1 MIDSFKDRRTAAV
14 AEGKLPKGFPEN
26 ILRSAQRKLIMVA
39 AACSLEDLRLPPS
52 NRLELLKGD
61 RRGQY
66 SIRINRQ
73 FRICFEWENGKACNI
88 EIVDYH

>member
-1 MIDSFKDRRTAAV
+1 MFTSFKDKRTAALFN
-14 AEGKLPKGFPEN
+14 GQLPKGFPPD
-26 ILRSAQRKLIMVA
+26 LARAARRKLIMVV
-39 AACSLEDLRLPPS
+39 AACQLEDLRLPPG

-66 SIRINRQ
+66 SIRINNQ
-73 FRICFEWENGKACNI
+73 YRICFEWNSGQAQNI